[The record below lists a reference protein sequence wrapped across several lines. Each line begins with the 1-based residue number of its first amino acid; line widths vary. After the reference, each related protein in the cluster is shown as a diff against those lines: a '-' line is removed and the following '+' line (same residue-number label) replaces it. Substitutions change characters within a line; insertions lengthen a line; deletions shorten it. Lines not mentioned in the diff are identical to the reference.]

1 MKKIYMVFILGI
13 IGICIL
19 TGCSLSS
26 HKKSKSEKEPSFQEY
41 DVNYTTNADGIYTYK
56 ENIYKYII
64 EVPGTEG
71 DTPTIFRILTN
82 NKETSFEDIS
92 SSLKKSDVSIAVPEF
107 VILGWKRNKDF
118 N

>member
-19 TGCSLSS
+19 TGCSFST
-26 HKKSKSEKEPSFQEY
+26 HKDSALKEF
-41 DVNYTTNADGIYTYK
+41 DVDYTTNDNGTYTYK

-92 SSLKKSDVSIAVPEF
+92 SS
-107 VILGWKRNKDF
+107 
-118 N
+118 